1 MEELSHVNNYFEYI
15 HSPLKTTNA
24 KNKTNAT
31 LPSKKQES
39 SIKSVIFILN
49 EMVCFLRLVLALCQ
63 GESDLL
69 VGFDCN
75 YVC

>member
-1 MEELSHVNNYFEYI
+1 MSNFFY
-15 HSPLKTTNA
+15 SPPKTTNA
-24 KNKTNAT
+24 KNKRNAI

-39 SIKSVIFILN
+39 SIKSVIFIFD
-49 EMVCFLRLVLALCQ
+49 EMVYFLRLVLALCQ